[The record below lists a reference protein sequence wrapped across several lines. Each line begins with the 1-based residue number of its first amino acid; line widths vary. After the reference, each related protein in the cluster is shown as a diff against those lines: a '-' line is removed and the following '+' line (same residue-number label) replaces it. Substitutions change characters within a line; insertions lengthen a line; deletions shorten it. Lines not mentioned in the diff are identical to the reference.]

1 MRPIIE
7 NNNYIYNP
15 YLLGKEA
22 IKYYGIEF
30 AEFYIKFVDAYL
42 NYETGVD
49 CPNQGFADKLSVI
62 INYES
67 PLFINS
73 AFNSFDWYN
82 EKNQTITWNYT
93 KTEIQHNE
101 IISIIKNASNGFLEG
116 VKATDSEREKLLTQA
131 GIENTTVSGNNSS
144 GETHI
149 WNLITI
155 DNKNYFADTTY
166 QISGTEDN
174 PYYYFGMG
182 MDARFND
189 GSGFDKNNVSIGK
202 YAIKTINDISVSE
215 KSIDDF

>member
-1 MRPIIE
+1 M
-7 NNNYIYNP
+7 
-15 YLLGKEA
+15 
-22 IKYYGIEF
+22 
-30 AEFYIKFVDAYL
+30 

-93 KTEIQHNE
+93 KTEKQHNE

>member
-93 KTEIQHNE
+93 KTEKQHNE

-149 WNLITI
+149 WNLIKKKI
-155 DNKNYFADTTY
+155 AL
-166 QISGTEDN
+166 
-174 PYYYFGMG
+174 
-182 MDARFND
+182 
-189 GSGFDKNNVSIGK
+189 
-202 YAIKTINDISVSE
+202 INDVTGFGRCSIAVSLPIISALLS
-215 KSIDDF
+215 SII

>member
-82 EKNQTITWNYT
+82 EKIRQL
-93 KTEIQHNE
+93 HG
-101 IISIIKNASNGFLEG
+101 II
-116 VKATDSEREKLLTQA
+116 RKL
-131 GIENTTVSGNNSS
+131 
-144 GETHI
+144 
-149 WNLITI
+149 
-155 DNKNYFADTTY
+155 
-166 QISGTEDN
+166 
-174 PYYYFGMG
+174 
-182 MDARFND
+182 
-189 GSGFDKNNVSIGK
+189 KNNIMK
-202 YAIKTINDISVSE
+202 LSV
-215 KSIDDF
+215 